1 MESIQ
6 KTMTFER
13 AKCVGRLLY
22 AIGYM
27 LNVAICCPTES
38 KWNETKCS
46 RQIAFE
52 NAQQKL
58 VYWLR
63 PLGVASLHIG
73 IDSYRLDLTWLF
85 SRLVGQCYVNLV
97 HFSFSY
103 IYFFCF
109 FYSCFTAHIIHSTY
123 YTKTQITQ
131 QIFTDA
137 VNRNRFNFPSNHR
150 GHATPVSFGRHM
162 PVSFGRRLC
171 GFVLLVWLHCIPK
184 MRVVR
189 TGPDNRYKSAKQP
202 HPTNQESSRHGKMSP
217 DQIKII

>member
-73 IDSYRLDLTWLF
+73 IDSSRLDLTWLF

-109 FYSCFTAHIIHSTY
+109 FF
-123 YTKTQITQ
+123 
-131 QIFTDA
+131 
-137 VNRNRFNFPSNHR
+137 
-150 GHATPVSFGRHM
+150 
-162 PVSFGRRLC
+162 
-171 GFVLLVWLHCIPK
+171 LLVFYRTHNTLNLLHKNPNNSTNIYGPSQQK
-184 MRVVR
+184 SIQFSLQPPR
-189 TGPDNRYKSAKQP
+189 TRYSRLFRPPYARLFRSASMWIRLTGLAALHSKDASCADR
-202 HPTNQESSRHGKMSP
+202 TR
-217 DQIKII
+217 